1 MYKWIILIIAIS
13 ILNSN
18 DLKNENAEI
27 NYSNTKIEDFD
38 NIIHVRPVKIIK
50 EPITCSDCILT
61 TFIVM
66 NPIRSTQFK
75 TNDTLIAYTGFHHNE
90 NHYSTNIF
98 DISNDY
104 LIVYHD
110 KFNGDSLSHYF
121 SFSIG
126 DHQKSFMN
134 NKDLFIINSLVG
146 ESKSIY
152 LIENK
157 DSTIN
162 GYFPEVTKIR
172 GRKLNWLKFNL
183 TKDYLDTNLFDY
195 ISLDLLEYYLDSL
208 DSKP

>member
-1 MYKWIILIIAIS
+1 MYKWIIIIIAIS

-27 NYSNTKIEDFD
+27 NYSKTKIEDFD

-50 EPITCSDCILT
+50 EPLTCSDCILT

-75 TNDTLIAYTGFHHNE
+75 TNDTLIAYTGLDHII

-110 KFNGDSLSHYF
+110 KFNDDSLSHYF
-121 SFSIG
+121 SFSIS
-126 DHQKSFMN
+126 DNMKDAMLK
-134 NKDLFIINSLVG
+134 KDLNNLNRLVG

-152 LIENK
+152 LIEIK
-157 DSTIN
+157 DSTMN
-162 GYFPEVTKIR
+162 SYFPEVTKIR
-172 GRKLNWLKFNL
+172 GHRWNWLKYNL
-183 TKDYLDTNLFDY
+183 TKDYLDTNLFEY